1 MNNSYFPEFSGSTG
15 GWLSAAETEEKYVM
29 TWTNNA
35 KSNSVEANTFEMPTG
50 GAAIMKMGPNLV
62 YMARKEQ
69 CLALGKQLKTGFK
82 INDYRIFRLLPS
94 GEVQFIHPKD
104 GVFPEKVN
112 AGRIAVGKREFSIG
126 KNPNPASIKFTG
138 TETSLRPFF
147 LNIFISNGFIRS
159 NDGLDMA
166 SYPTTSP
173 PSSASNTPL
182 SFPAYEIPCEDRYA

>member
-1 MNNSYFPEFSGSTG
+1 MITIYLNHGYFNFSPSAFNAFSTQ
-15 GWLSAAETEEKYVM
+15 L
-29 TWTNNA
+29 
-35 KSNSVEANTFEMPTG
+35 ANLLT
-50 GAAIMKMGPNLV
+50 V
-62 YMARKEQ
+62 
-69 CLALGKQLKTGFK
+69 LGL
-82 INDYRIFRLLPS
+82 Y
-94 GEVQFIHPKD
+94 
-104 GVFPEKVN
+104 
-112 AGRIAVGKREFSIG
+112 A
-126 KNPNPASIKFTG
+126 IKFTG